1 MYLLYTVYDMYTVED
16 IAFTWRWLYSGPGQI
31 HWMLEWAADRWEGS
45 ASGSASSPE
54 QSSHLCT
61 YTMKVVTN
69 KSITCTTEGEGVQEA
84 GWPA

>member
-1 MYLLYTVYDMYTVED
+1 
-16 IAFTWRWLYSGPGQI
+16 
-31 HWMLEWAADRWEGS
+31 MLEWAADRWEGS

-84 GWPA
+84 GRPTEQLQP